1 VVGQWLDARD
11 EMTAVTGPRTS
22 RTIGGAG
29 PVLARIRRSTMRRVR
44 YTATQWIGRV
54 VGLGAIVA
62 LCSAHV
68 GSPDVYYEGSAGPYH
83 VLVVVRMPGVV
94 PGVAQIAVRVS
105 GVGATANRVAVG
117 VNHFDTQTAPPLE
130 DAARDASDASSYLG
144 KLWVMAGGSNA
155 VTVRVTGAA
164 GEGTVVVPVVALATR
179 RLTLYPWLGAV
190 LAVIG
195 VTLVLGAVSIV
206 GAAVRES
213 TLPPGAVPDAARR
226 RRARIAMAATAVFVA
241 AILYGGKRWWESED
255 RAFQADL
262 YRPMAS
268 RADVTD
274 RGRELAFTI
283 TDSVWTHRRDT
294 VWLTAHN
301 SGTWSP
307 LIPDH
312 GKVMHLFVIGESAPS
327 AFAHLHPATTDSN
340 TYTAVL
346 PPLPAG
352 RYRVFADI
360 VHESGFDKT
369 LVATVELP
377 GPPPARGMGDARLTG
392 DSDDAWT
399 AAAGVPMGAR
409 VALADGSTL
418 SWATRGDAPLAG
430 RDAGLRFVVAA
441 PDGRPAVLEPYMG
454 MAGHAVVE
462 RQDGA
467 VFIHLHPMGTISAA
481 SQMAYAVRT
490 AADTTD
496 GDVARRLA
504 SADRSAMPMPALASD
519 TVSFPYAFP
528 QPGRY
533 RVWVQVKRNGMVL
546 TAPMIVDVK
555 EGMVVA
561 ER

>member
-1 VVGQWLDARD
+1 MRAGVHPRARH
-11 EMTAVTGPRTS
+11 AARRPVTQLMGRLFAL
-22 RTIGGAG
+22 AG
-29 PVLARIRRSTMRRVR
+29 
-44 YTATQWIGRV
+44 
-54 VGLGAIVA
+54 IVA

-105 GVGATANRVAVG
+105 GAGAASDRVEVG

-130 DAARDASDASSYLG
+130 DAARDASDPGSYLG
-144 KLWVMAGGSNA
+144 KLWVMAAGSNA
-155 VTVRVTGAA
+155 VTVQIMGHA
-164 GEGTVVVPVVALATR
+164 GTGTVVVPVVAVATR

-195 VTLVLGAVSIV
+195 VALFLGAVSIV
-206 GAAVRES
+206 GAAVREG

-226 RRARIAMAATAVFVA
+226 RRARIAMAATALFVA
-241 AILYGGKRWWESED
+241 AIVYGGKSWWESED
-255 RAFQADL
+255 RAFQQEL

-268 RADVTD
+268 RADVRD
-274 RGRELAFTI
+274 GGRELAFTI
-283 TDSVWTHRRDT
+283 VDSGWTHRGDT
-294 VWLTAHN
+294 VWLNAHN
-301 SGTWSP
+301 AAAWSP

-312 GKVMHLFVIGESAPS
+312 GKVMHLFVVGESTPS
-327 AFAHLHPATTDSN
+327 AFAHLHPTTTDSN
-340 TYTAVL
+340 TFTAVL
-346 PPLPAG
+346 PALPAG

-369 LVATVELP
+369 LVTTVDLP
-377 GPPPARGMGDARLTG
+377 GPSPSTPGRDDARAAG

-399 AAAGVPMGAR
+399 TAAGVPMGAR
-409 VALADGSTL
+409 VPLADGSIL
-418 SWATRGDAPLAG
+418 SWASGGGIPLVG
-430 RDAGLRFVVAA
+430 RDADLRFVVAA

-462 RQDGA
+462 REDGA
-467 VFIHLHPMGTISAA
+467 VFIHLHPMGTVSAA

-490 AADTTD
+490 AADTTN

-504 SADRSAMPMPALASD
+504 SMDVSAMPMATAAGD

-528 QPGRY
+528 RAGRY
-533 RVWVQVKRNGMVL
+533 RVWVQVKRNGTVL
-546 TAPMIVDVK
+546 TAPMIVDVR
-555 EGMVVA
+555 EGTVVA
-561 ER
+561 NR